1 MHSSFCRNIFTS
13 HLCECSDLGIC
24 HLPWEEL
31 NRNWLQPDHSEISGE
46 LKFYLLIFTKHLGLE
61 IVFDMKIIFICV
73 PSDMGYRSALP
84 GKLQAPWVLKAS
96 GCGNASQVLSMCIPG
111 TNPVKTESWSCQGW
125 KEPLEVILFNTPVH
139 TGPSTTLVLEN
150 ISSCRL
156 EIFKRSQKVTHCL
169 KEILLCTHPSQS
181 CIKWWHS
188 ESFISAKTDKKSHQV
203 SWWPS
208 YFFRYMHA
216 LVQTFQS
223 K

>member
-1 MHSSFCRNIFTS
+1 MAEGPAAWVFSLQTSTTSKQSSPKLFEFLMHSSFCRNIFTS
-13 HLCECSDLGIC
+13 HLCESSDLGIC

-125 KEPLEVILFNTPVH
+125 KEPLEIILFNT
-139 TGPSTTLVLEN
+139 
-150 ISSCRL
+150 
-156 EIFKRSQKVTHCL
+156 
-169 KEILLCTHPSQS
+169 LCTQDHLLL
-181 CIKWWHS
+181 WFW
-188 ESFISAKTDKKSHQV
+188 KTF
-203 SWWPS
+203 P
-208 YFFRYMHA
+208 
-216 LVQTFQS
+216 LVD
-223 K
+223 